1 MGTENS
7 TYCHPTVVAKF
18 PPPPPENKASSP
30 GVESQLPEG
39 GRLGR

>member
-18 PPPPPENKASSP
+18 LPRPENKASSP

-39 GRLGR
+39 SRLGR